1 MKEPA
6 ALERLDPLTRGSIF
20 HEIQKRLLPLLSG
33 YPADQAALSE
43 ASNALSRV
51 LSEVAAEYAERLAPA
66 IDQIWKN
73 EVERLRADLRTWLVS
88 VATDHLGWAPV
99 DSEKTFDEVVIG
111 NGWRLDGR
119 MDLVELSPDGALW
132 VTDYKTGSYPDPPP
146 EVTGQGEVLQPLLY
160 ALAAEQLYPA
170 TKVGG
175 GRLFYATVRGGY
187 RSIWMRLSDGTR
199 DEAER
204 VLSTIDTAIANGVLL
219 AAPREDACGRC
230 DYAVVCGPYEE
241 ERVLRKPQGELRPLV
256 QLREVK

>member
-1 MKEPA
+1 M
-6 ALERLDPLTRGSIF
+6 
-20 HEIQKRLLPLLSG
+20 PLLGG

-43 ASNALSRV
+43 ASNALNRV

-66 IDQIWKN
+66 IDQIWNN
-73 EVERLRADLRTWLVS
+73 EVERLHADLRTWLVS

-99 DSEKTFDEVVIG
+99 DCEKTFDEVVIG
-111 NGWRLDGR
+111 NGWRLNGR

-146 EVTGQGEVLQPLLY
+146 EVTGRGEVLQPLFY
-160 ALAAEQLYPA
+160 ALAAEQLYPSA
-170 TKVGG
+170 KVGG

-187 RSIWMRLSDGTR
+187 RSIWMPLSAGTR

-204 VLSTIDTAIANGVLL
+204 VLSTIDTAIANGVLP

-230 DYAVVCGPYEE
+230 DYAVICGPYEE
-241 ERVLRKPQGELRPLV
+241 ERVLRKPPGELQPLV